1 MQERTSVRRSIAQT
15 PSETSL
21 RQRNPQA
28 SGKTFTDCSV
38 AKRSAINCA
47 DAWPNA
53 VPNAETCRRHVRRA
67 GTAFSTTS
75 NTASVRLS
83 DVTQL
88 RSDSFEPCVL
98 FLEALAEL
106 CFLRSQERR
115 ELLDGELGA
124 EHRSDLL
131 QLEPKVLE
139 DQNLI

>member
-1 MQERTSVRRSIAQT
+1 
-15 PSETSL
+15 
-21 RQRNPQA
+21 
-28 SGKTFTDCSV
+28 
-38 AKRSAINCA
+38 
-47 DAWPNA
+47 
-53 VPNAETCRRHVRRA
+53 
-67 GTAFSTTS
+67 
-75 NTASVRLS
+75 
-83 DVTQL
+83 
-88 RSDSFEPCVL
+88 VL